1 MAESGERWLLDTL
14 LRTPLAVD
22 QRWHV
27 HLYTNDYHPLASV
40 VLADLVECSV
50 AGYAP
55 QELVRSQWPASSS
68 VGGQAVAQYGA
79 NPVTFPCTGGS
90 ATYFGFYVTTE
101 DDLTL
106 LWVQRNDASAVIDP
120 LHPGLAVV
128 TFAGRSQSEP
138 V

>member
-1 MAESGERWLLDTL
+1 MSNEGERWLLDTL

-27 HLYTNDYHPLASV
+27 HLYTNDYHPLATV
-40 VLADLVECSV
+40 TLADLTECSV
-50 AGYAP
+50 TGYAP
-55 QELVRSQWPASSS
+55 QELVRSQWPASGTVDGGAAS
-68 VGGQAVAQYGA
+68 VYGG
-79 NPVTFPCTGGS
+79 NPVAFPCTGGS
-90 ATYFGFYVTTE
+90 QTYFGFYVTTE
-101 DDLTL
+101 DNLTL